1 MKDRLSL
8 AEQQI
13 AEREDQAT
21 LRDDLEAVKA
31 QLSQLQDELREV
43 ALSRDKAVSE
53 CGGLRTKRDEQRNTI
68 DALNNQLE
76 RSVEAYLA
84 QVTVFFFSGI
94 YLHREDW
101 PKCHFSCCIT
111 V

>member
-8 AEQQI
+8 AEQQL
-13 AEREDQAT
+13 AEREDHAT
-21 LRDDLEAVKA
+21 LRDELEAVKA
-31 QLSQLQDELREV
+31 QLNQLQDELCEV

-76 RSVEAYLA
+76 RSVEGY
-84 QVTVFFFSGI
+84 
-94 YLHREDW
+94 R
-101 PKCHFSCCIT
+101 
-111 V
+111 

>member
-8 AEQQI
+8 AEQQL
-13 AEREDQAT
+13 AEREDHAT
-21 LRDDLEAVKA
+21 LHDELEAVKA
-31 QLSQLQDELREV
+31 QLNQLQDELREV

-76 RSVEAYLA
+76 RSVEAY
-84 QVTVFFFSGI
+84 
-94 YLHREDW
+94 H
-101 PKCHFSCCIT
+101 
-111 V
+111 